1 MYETLG
7 KFVVEFSKE
16 NPVMWA
22 FLVMIIVASMA
33 LALYFLWQGV
43 FLVARQCARMF
54 KGSTR

>member
-43 FLVARQCARMF
+43 FLVALQCARMF
-54 KGSTR
+54 KGSAR